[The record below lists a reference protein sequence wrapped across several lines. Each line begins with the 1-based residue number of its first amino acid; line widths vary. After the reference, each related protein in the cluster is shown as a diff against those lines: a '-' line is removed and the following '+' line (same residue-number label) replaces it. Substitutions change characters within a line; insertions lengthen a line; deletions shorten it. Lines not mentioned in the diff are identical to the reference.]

1 MGKWED
7 LREHIRSLQEDE
19 DYSVFA
25 LELLDTMDNLEAK
38 YAEIENDLGYKPNEY
53 NEGRQ

>member
-25 LELLDTMDNLEAK
+25 LELLDTMDNLEAE
-38 YAEIENDLGYKPNEY
+38 YAEIENDLGYKPK
-53 NEGRQ
+53 